1 MVKCQLVGKD
11 QGHCQGQGPDS
22 CPLARVRLVRG
33 KIRMSKEIKGRVYV
47 SKDWSSIFLFC
58 HQVSVG
64 WGTPPGQSRSCSWTS
79 KLCLKMK
86 IVLWRMPLVQ
96 WSLWAGPLPPLNDN
110 GLRNG
115 GDSKANI
122 VQWIF
127 SFHDHCD
134 SHYDDDHHHHLW
146 GGP

>member
-1 MVKCQLVGKD
+1 MCIRLNVNWLVRI
-11 QGHCQGQGPDS
+11 
-22 CPLARVRLVRG
+22 RVTIKTRVMLVRG
-33 KIRMSKEIKGRVYV
+33 KIRMSKKIKCRIYV
-47 SKDWSSIFLFC
+47 SKDWSSSFLFC

-122 VQWIF
+122 VRWIS
-127 SFHDHCD
+127 SFHDHRD
-134 SHYDDDHHHHLW
+134 SHYLCESSSVGW
-146 GGP
+146 PI